1 MRTMKKIGIGTM
13 AVIGTAAAVSVGAK
27 IADKLRRKCFMDGFH
42 MGEVIGS
49 LTAAESFTKKQT
61 ALADKYNKL
70 CEEYATDYQ
79 KLMELDSQKNAL
91 DEELLSLYEKWEE
104 LNS

>member
-13 AVIGTAAAVSVGAK
+13 AVIGSAVVVNAGAR
-27 IADKLRRKCFMDGFH
+27 IVDKFRRKCFMDGFH

-61 ALADKYNKL
+61 ALADKYSKL
-70 CEEYATDYQ
+70 CEEYDDLENNYNEM
-79 KLMELDSQKNAL
+79 LSYYGED
-91 DEELLSLYEKWEE
+91 DE
-104 LNS
+104 

>member
-42 MGEVIGS
+42 RGEVIGS

-70 CEEYATDYQ
+70 CEEYDDLENNYNEM
-79 KLMELDSQKNAL
+79 LGYYGED
-91 DEELLSLYEKWEE
+91 DE
-104 LNS
+104 

>member
-1 MRTMKKIGIGTM
+1 MNKVHFETWM
-13 AVIGTAAAVSVGAK
+13 AVTLGLLAAAE
-27 IADKLRRKCFMDGFH
+27 ID
-42 MGEVIGS
+42 
-49 LTAAESFTKKQT
+49 
-61 ALADKYNKL
+61 KL

>member
-27 IADKLRRKCFMDGFH
+27 IVDKFRRKCFMDGFH
-42 MGEVIGS
+42 MGEIVGG
-49 LTAAESFTKKQT
+49 LTAAERFTKKHT

-70 CEEYATDYQ
+70 CEEYDDLENNYHEM
-79 KLMELDSQKNAL
+79 LGYYGGD
-91 DEELLSLYEKWEE
+91 DE
-104 LNS
+104 